1 MMFKNNIAYI
11 IIDPNAFTQDMIN
24 GLKASFGFST
34 INELRH
40 NDQRTKMVVSFD
52 VKNSCA
58 FDGIQWF
65 THGEILIEMAKTEWD
80 IRGVVN

>member
-40 NDQRTKMVVSFD
+40 NDQRTKMVISFD
-52 VKNSCA
+52 VRNSRA

-65 THGEILIEMAKTEWD
+65 TRGDMLIEMEKAEWD
-80 IRGVVN
+80 IGVIH